1 MGRIPSNIIDE
12 IFETSRIEE
21 VIGEF
26 ITLKKAGSNFKG
38 LSPFVNE
45 KTPSFMVSP
54 AKQIFKDF
62 SSSKGGNVVSFLMD
76 HEQFTYPEALKWLA
90 KKYNIE
96 YEEEE
101 QSEEQKK
108 VANERESLYLVNEF
122 AKKYFEEILWKNQE
136 GRNIG
141 LSYFKERGFSEET
154 IKKFALGYSLGEKD
168 AFSQKGQ
175 KEGYTLQYLEKTGLT
190 INKNNYVF
198 DRFAGRVIFPI
209 QSMSGRVLG
218 FGGRIL
224 RNDVKAA
231 KYLNSPESDIYHKSK
246 ILYGLFQ
253 AKSEI
258 AKQDH
263 CYLVEGYTD
272 VVSLYQAGIKNVV
285 ASSGTALTKDQINLV
300 KRLTPNLT
308 ILYDGDAAGIKASFR
323 GIDLILS
330 EGMNVRVI
338 LFPDGEDPDSF
349 AKTKSKDEL
358 HDYLENNRQDF
369 VSFKTNILTKETD
382 NDPIKKAGIIKEVV
396 LSIAQIPDPISR
408 DIYIKQCSGI
418 MDMDEH
424 VLASELQMIIAK
436 AGREE
441 AKQTVS
447 KRMEVVKSPEIEEDF
462 ITLAENSLNFEQEKA
477 LIWLMLNYGAEMI
490 EEEEDAENDDEGKET
505 EELKVNEVSVAQMIM
520 EEIIE
525 DGLSFANPDFQLVF
539 KEYIDNFNEGKLL
552 KAEHFTRQ
560 EDQKIARLVSDLMAE
575 KYALSDWSRRE
586 IIIKPKTDSIPRFT
600 SEAILRFKTVKV
612 DNLIKDSVSVLKSVL
627 SDEEKDGVLREI
639 KKYSQFKSELNQEL
653 NRIL

>member
-1 MGRIPSNIIDE
+1 LGRIPSNIIEE
-12 IFETSRIEE
+12 IFDTARIEE

-26 ITLKKAGSNFKG
+26 ISLKKAGSNFKG

-62 SSSKGGNVVSFLMD
+62 SSGKGGNVVSFLMD

-122 AKKYFEEILWKNQE
+122 AKKYFEDILHKNTE

-154 IKKFALGYSLGEKD
+154 MTKFGLGYSLAEKD
-168 AFSQKGQ
+168 ALSAKAQ
-175 KEGYTLQYLEKTGLT
+175 KEGYQLEYLEKTGLS

-224 RNDVKAA
+224 RSDVKAA
-231 KYLNSPESDIYHKSK
+231 KYLNSPESPIYHKSK
-246 ILYGLFQ
+246 ILYGLYQ
-253 AKSEI
+253 AKAEI
-258 AKQDH
+258 SKQDH

-285 ASSGTALTKDQINLV
+285 ASSGTALTKEQINLV

-323 GIDLILS
+323 GIDLILA

-349 AKTKSKDEL
+349 AKSKSKDEL
-358 HDYLENNRQDF
+358 HDFLEQNRQDF
-369 VSFKTNILTKETD
+369 VSFKTDILTQETD
-382 NDPIKKAGIIKEVV
+382 NDPIKKASIIKEVV
-396 LSIAQIPDPISR
+396 MSIAQIPDPISR

-418 MDMDEH
+418 MDIDEQ
-424 VLASELQMIIAK
+424 VLASELQIMLGK
-436 AGREE
+436 AEREE
-441 AKQTVS
+441 S
-447 KRMEVVKSPEIEEDF
+447 KKSASKKLEVVKSPEQEKEVVS
-462 ITLAENSLNFEQEKA
+462 AAANSMHYEQEKT
-477 LIWLMLNYGAEMI
+477 LIWLMLNYGGEIVEKAED
-490 EEEEDAENDDEGKET
+490 EDEED
-505 EELKVNEVSVAQMIM
+505 VSVAQVII
-520 EEIIE
+520 EDLIE
-525 DGLSFANPDFQLVF
+525 DGLDFVNPQFQFIF
-539 KEYIDNFNEGKLL
+539 KEYIDSYNEGKLVF
-552 KAEHFTRQ
+552 AEYFARM
-560 EDQKIARLVSDLMAE
+560 EDQLITSIVSDLLTE
-575 KYALSDWSRRE
+575 KYSLANWERRE
-586 IIIKPKTDSIPRFT
+586 VYLRPKTDAIPRYT
-600 SEAILRFKTVKV
+600 NEAILRFKTVKV
-612 DNLIKDSVSVLKSVL
+612 DDLIQGRMEGLRGNITA
-627 SDEEKDGVLREI
+627 EEKDGIMREI
-639 KKYSQFKSELNQEL
+639 KKYSQFKRDLNAEL

>member
-12 IFETSRIEE
+12 IFETARIEE

-108 VANERESLYLVNEF
+108 VANERESLFLVNEF

-136 GRNIG
+136 GRNVG

-154 IKKFALGYSLGEKD
+154 IKKFGLGYSLGEKD

-175 KEGYTLQYLEKTGLT
+175 TAGYALKYLEKTGLT

-224 RNDVKAA
+224 RSDVKAA

-285 ASSGTALTKDQINLV
+285 SSSGTALTKEQINLV

-323 GIDLILS
+323 GIDLILA

-358 HDYLENNRQDF
+358 QDYLENNRQDF
-369 VSFKTNILTKETD
+369 VSFKTNVLTKETD
-382 NDPIKKAGIIKEVV
+382 NDPIKKANIIKEVV

-441 AKQTVS
+441 AKQSVS
-447 KRMEVVKSPEIEEDF
+447 KRMEVVKSPEVEEDF
-462 ITLAENSLNFEQEKA
+462 ITLAENSLNYEQEKA
-477 LIWLMLNYGAEMI
+477 LIWLMLNYGSELI
-490 EEEEDAENDDEGKET
+490 EEEEENPDAEESDEPKISHI
-505 EELKVNEVSVAQMIM
+505 SVAQMIM
-520 EEIIE
+520 EEVIE

-539 KEYIDNFNEGKLL
+539 KEYIDNFNNGKLL

-612 DNLIKDSVSVLKSVL
+612 DNLIKDSVSGLKSVL
-627 SDEEKDGVLREI
+627 SDEEKDGILREI
-639 KKYSQFKSELNQEL
+639 KKYSQFKSDLNQEL

>member
-1 MGRIPSNIIDE
+1 MGRIPSSVIDE
-12 IFETSRIEE
+12 IFETARIEE

-90 KKYNIE
+90 NKYNIE

-108 VANERESLYLVNEF
+108 IANERESLYLVNEF

-154 IKKFALGYSLGEKD
+154 IKKFSLGYSLAEKD
-168 AFSQKGQ
+168 ALSQKGQ
-175 KEGYTLQYLEKTGLT
+175 KEGYALQYLEKTGLT

-246 ILYGLFQ
+246 ILFGLFQ
-253 AKSEI
+253 AKGEI
-258 AKQDH
+258 AKQNH
-263 CYLVEGYTD
+263 CFLVEGYTD

-323 GIDLILS
+323 GIDLILA
-330 EGMNVRVI
+330 EGMNVRVT

-382 NDPIKKAGIIKEVV
+382 NDPIKKAGIIKDIVQ
-396 LSIAQIPDPISR
+396 SIAQIPDPISR

-418 MDMDEH
+418 MEMDEH
-424 VLASELQMIIAK
+424 VLASELQMLIAK
-436 AGREE
+436 AGRED
-441 AKQTVS
+441 AKQSAS
-447 KRMEVVKSPEIEEDF
+447 KKLEVVKFPDTEEGS
-462 ITLAENSLNFEQEKA
+462 IAIAKNSSNYEQEKA
-477 LIWLMLNYGAEMI
+477 LIWLMLNYGSEMI
-490 EEEEDAENDDEGKET
+490 EEEEET
-505 EELKVNEVSVAQMIM
+505 EGEEPKEKKITEVSVAQMIM
-520 EEIIE
+520 EEVIE
-525 DGLSFANPDFQLVF
+525 DGLSFANPDFGQVF
-539 KEYIDNFNEGKLL
+539 KEYMDSFNAGKLL
-552 KAEHFTRQ
+552 KAEYFIRQ

-575 KYALSDWSRRE
+575 KHTLADWSRRE
-586 IIIKPKTDSIPRFT
+586 IIIKPKTDSIPRYT
-600 SEAILRFKTVKV
+600 TEAILRFKTVKV
-612 DNLIKDSVSVLKSVL
+612 DNLIKDSVSGLKAAL

-639 KKYSQFKSELNQEL
+639 KKYSQFKSELNHEL

>member
-90 KKYNIE
+90 NKYNIE

-108 VANERESLYLVNEF
+108 FANERESLYLVNEF

-136 GRNIG
+136 GRNVG

-154 IKKFALGYSLGEKD
+154 IKKFSLGYSLAEKD

-175 KEGYTLQYLEKTGLT
+175 KEGYALQYLEKTGLT

-198 DRFAGRVIFPI
+198 DRFAGRVLFPI

-224 RNDVKAA
+224 RSDVKAA

-246 ILYGLFQ
+246 ILYGLYQ

-323 GIDLILS
+323 GIDLILA

-369 VSFKTNILTKETD
+369 VSFKTNVLTKETD

-441 AKQTVS
+441 AKQSVS
-447 KRMEVVKSPEIEEDF
+447 KRMEVVRPPEEEEDP
-462 ITLAENSLNFEQEKA
+462 IAYSENTLNFEQEKA
-477 LIWLMLNYGAEMI
+477 LIWLMLNYGSEMI
-490 EEEEDAENDDEGKET
+490 EEEEEET
-505 EELKVNEVSVAQMIM
+505 PDGEESEEPQVNEISVAQMIM
-520 EEIIE
+520 EEVIE
-525 DGLSFANPDFQLVF
+525 DGLSFSNPDFQLVF
-539 KEYIDNFNEGKLL
+539 KEYIDSFNAGTLL

-560 EDQKIARLVSDLMAE
+560 EDQKIARLVSDLLAE

-586 IIIKPKTDSIPRFT
+586 IIIKPKTASIPRFT

-612 DNLIKDSVSVLKSVL
+612 DNLIKASITGLKTVL

-639 KKYSQFKSELNQEL
+639 KKYLQFKSELNHEL